1 MREAFDIQ
9 LQEMLQKLLLMG
21 GLTESM
27 IEQAIHALL
36 GADESLADQVTA
48 TEQRV
53 DALQVELDEACVR
66 LTVQHQPVARDVRFI
81 FVVSRVASNVERM
94 ADQAI
99 NITQN
104 TRFALAGP
112 QLQPPGELREMAAA
126 VRKMVGSALAAIV
139 MRDVRLAQEV
149 IEIEQEVNSL
159 RDHVFMKLLTDM
171 NNHPQRLSRELS
183 LILISR
189 NLEKI
194 GDHATNIAK
203 ETIYLVR
210 GQDVRHD
217 PPAD

>member
-1 MREAFDIQ
+1 MREAFDSQ
-9 LQEMLQKLLLMG
+9 LQEMLQRLLLMG

-36 GADESLADQVTA
+36 QADESLTQQVMQ

-81 FVVSRVASNVERM
+81 FVVSRVASNVERI

-112 QLQPPGELREMAAA
+112 QLQPPAELRDMASA

-149 IEIEQEVNSL
+149 IEIEKEVNRL

-203 ETIYLVR
+203 EAIYLVR